1 MARGRIRTFVEERIE
16 GEGSH
21 YTALFLASFLEATV
35 VPIPL
40 ETILI
45 PYFLTHR
52 ERLWKTSFVVLLGCL
67 AGAMLGYGVGAGLL
81 DSFGN
86 TLREWMAG
94 SNSRN
99 FEEEFH
105 RNGFVA
111 IFTAGVSPIPFQLAM
126 LTAGATNYPVA
137 LFLLAASMARGIR
150 YFGLAFLVWKF
161 GEKASDIWQKNK
173 LLAGLLVLSIVG
185 ALYGISKLVA
195 LWFNA

>member
-1 MARGRIRTFVEERIE
+1 
-16 GEGSH
+16 
-21 YTALFLASFLEATV
+21 
-35 VPIPL
+35 
-40 ETILI
+40 
-45 PYFLTHR
+45 
-52 ERLWKTSFVVLLGCL
+52 
-67 AGAMLGYGVGAGLL
+67 
-81 DSFGN
+81 
-86 TLREWMAG
+86 
-94 SNSRN
+94 
-99 FEEEFH
+99 
-105 RNGFVA
+105 
-111 IFTAGVSPIPFQLAM
+111 M